1 MKILQLC
8 LRVPF
13 PPTDGG
19 SIAIYNLQRSLLKQD
34 AELKVLAF
42 NTIKHY
48 VDPETL
54 PAEYVA
60 ATGMETI
67 FLDNRVKP
75 FAAILNLFTGES
87 YNIVRFIRRD
97 FDDALTKVLRE
108 NTFDIIQIESL
119 FMVPYLDTIRRLTKA
134 KVVLRAHNIEHLI
147 WERMAHQ
154 ETNPLRKWYLGI
166 LSKRLRQYE
175 VWSLNRVD
183 AIAAMTGEDE
193 KAIRELG
200 GTKPVYLAPIGMN
213 TAEYHHT
220 ITAKPNVVFHLGAMD
235 WLPNRE
241 GIEWLLEKVWPELK
255 KIYPAAQLKLAGRN
269 MPQRFFKYNSSGCT
283 VQDFVEDGK
292 TWMAEGAVMAVPLF
306 SGSGMR
312 VKILEGMA
320 LGRPVVTTPIGI
332 EGIPAQHGKEVL
344 ITDDPIRF
352 AGYLADLLKHPEEA
366 ARMGKSGKELVHS
379 LFDNDQVANGLL
391 KFYKE
396 LTILSPNVKI

>member
-1 MKILQLC
+1 VKILQLC

-13 PPTDGG
+13 PPADGG
-19 SIAIYNLQRSLLKQD
+19 SIAIYNLQRSLLKQN
-34 AELKVLAF
+34 ASLKVLAF

-48 VDPETL
+48 VEPDTL
-54 PAEYVA
+54 PDEYVK
-60 ATGMETI
+60 ATCIKTI

-97 FDDALTKVLRE
+97 FDDALTKLLTE

-119 FMVPYLDTIRRLTKA
+119 FMVPYLETIRRLSKA

-147 WERMAHQ
+147 WDRMARQ

-183 AIAAMTGEDE
+183 AIAAMTAEDE

-213 TAEYHHT
+213 TGEYLHT
-220 ITAKPNVVFHLGAMD
+220 LTAKPNVVFHLGAMD
-235 WLPNRE
+235 WLPNQE
-241 GIEWLLEKVWPELK
+241 GIEWLLEKVWPELR
-255 KIYPAAQLKLAGRN
+255 KIHPNAQLKLAGRN
-269 MPQRFFKYNSSGCT
+269 MPQRFLKYNSANCSIE
-283 VQDFVEDGK
+283 DFVNDGK
-292 TWMAEGAVMAVPLF
+292 TWMAEGSVMAVPLF

-320 LGRPVVTTPIGI
+320 LGRPVVTTPVGI
-332 EGIPAQHGKEVL
+332 EGIPAQHGKEVM
-344 ITDDPIRF
+344 ITDEPVQF
-352 AGYLADLLKHPEEA
+352 ANHLAFLMNNPEKA
-366 ARMGKSGKELVHS
+366 AAMGKSGKELVS
-379 LFDNDQVANGLL
+379 TMFDNDQVASGLL
-391 KFYKE
+391 KFYAK
-396 LTILSPNVKI
+396 LASNNFVKN